1 MPQAPQQPSDDSPVT
16 LDTIYQGLGL
26 SDDSTH
32 QPTDDQ
38 LDPTDSDGAPSGEAH
53 SPQSTEDTEPQRA
66 GTPEA
71 PPLQP
76 TDDDAAALRLR
87 HEQLTRTYIP
97 AVERE
102 RDRALSEVENLR
114 QHVSGLQQF
123 QQNLTSHGLTPDEA
137 TIGLQMAAA
146 YKANPTA
153 FITNIIRNAQA
164 NGVEVPSGTPT
175 PGLDVNTLSRIID
188 QRLAPLLAPI
198 QAQRQEQEAQGQ
210 LRNHIST
217 FYSQFPDAQIHEQ
230 SLATFI
236 NHQTS
241 LGLQTSLQQA
251 YIELYKWAV
260 GNGYDWNQPL
270 PAQVMSR
277 RNSNPR
283 QPNLGTRRTINGG
296 SVMQNP
302 TQFDPNASWKQI
314 VAEAVAESGG

>member
-26 SDDSTH
+26 GDDTAQS
-32 QPTDDQ
+32 TDDQ
-38 LDPTDSDGAPSGEAH
+38 LSATDSDGEAPSEVDGTQGTGEA
-53 SPQSTEDTEPQRA
+53 EPQGV
-66 GTPEA
+66 GTPEEA
-71 PPLQP
+71 PPQP
-76 TDDDAAALRLR
+76 SDDDTAALRLR

-146 YKANPTA
+146 YKANPTG

-164 NGVEVPSGTPT
+164 NGVDVPTGTPT

-198 QAQRQEQEAQGQ
+198 QAQRQEQETQGQ
-210 LRNHIST
+210 LRDHIST
-217 FYSQFPDAQIHEQ
+217 FYSQYPDAQIHEQ

-277 RNSNPR
+277 RSSNPR

-296 SVMQNP
+296 TVMQNP
-302 TQFDPNASWKQI
+302 TQVDPNASWKQI
-314 VAEAVAESGG
+314 IAAAVAENGG

>member
-16 LDTIYQGLGL
+16 LDSIYQGLGL
-26 SDDSTH
+26 SDDTGS
-32 QPTDDQ
+32 
-38 LDPTDSDGAPSGEAH
+38 SDTEQDTTGDSGEVSGGADPSH
-53 SPQSTEDTEPQRA
+53 SEEETEPQRPA
-66 GTPEA
+66 APEA
-71 PPLQP
+71 APPQP
-76 TDDDAAALRLR
+76 SDDDTAALRLR
-87 HEQLTRTYIP
+87 HDQLTRTYIP

-164 NGVEVPSGTPT
+164 NGVEVPTGTPT
-175 PGLDVNTLSRIID
+175 PGLDVNTLSKIID

-198 QAQRQEQEAQGQ
+198 QAQRQEQEVQGQ
-210 LRNHIST
+210 LRDHIST
-217 FYSQFPDAQIHEQ
+217 FYSQYPDAQIHEQ

-277 RNSNPR
+277 RSSNPR
-283 QPNLGTRRTINGG
+283 QPNLGTRRSINGG

-302 TQFDPNASWKQI
+302 TQYDPNTSWKQI
-314 VAEAVAESGG
+314 IAEAVAENGG

>member
-1 MPQAPQQPSDDSPVT
+1 MVMPQAPQQPSDDGPVT
-16 LDTIYQGLGL
+16 LDSIYGGLGL
-26 SDDSTH
+26 DDP

-38 LDPTDSDGAPSGEAH
+38 LDTTDGDGETSGEVDGASGEVEA
-53 SPQSTEDTEPQRA
+53 EPQRA
-66 GTPEA
+66 GAPEA
-71 PPLQP
+71 APLQP
-76 TDDDAAALRLR
+76 SDDDTAALRLR

-198 QAQRQEQEAQGQ
+198 QAQRQEQETQGQ
-210 LRNHIST
+210 LRDHITS
-217 FYSQFPDAQIHEQ
+217 FYSQYPDAQIHEQ

-277 RNSNPR
+277 RNANPR

-302 TQFDPNASWKQI
+302 TQVDPNKSWKQI
-314 VAEAVAESGG
+314 VAETVAENGG

>member
-16 LDTIYQGLGL
+16 LDTIYQGLGIG
-26 SDDSTH
+26 DDVNQS
-32 QPTDDQ
+32 PDDQ
-38 LDPTDSDGAPSGEAH
+38 LDPTDSDGTTSGEVDGAGGEVEAESQGADAPGSAPS
-53 SPQSTEDTEPQRA
+53 
-66 GTPEA
+66 
-71 PPLQP
+71 QP
-76 TDDDAAALRLR
+76 SDDDTAALRLR
-87 HEQLTRTYIP
+87 HDQLTRTYIP

-164 NGVEVPSGTPT
+164 TGVEVPTGTPT
-175 PGLDVNTLSRIID
+175 PGLDVNTLSHIID

-217 FYSQFPDAQIHEQ
+217 FYSQYPDAQIHEQ

-277 RNSNPR
+277 RNANPR

-302 TQFDPNASWKQI
+302 TQGNPNASWKQI
-314 VAEAVAESGG
+314 IAEAVAENGG

>member
-16 LDTIYQGLGL
+16 LDSIYQGLGL
-26 SDDSTH
+26 SDDTGS
-32 QPTDDQ
+32 
-38 LDPTDSDGAPSGEAH
+38 SDTEQDTTGDSGEVSGGADPSH
-53 SPQSTEDTEPQRA
+53 SEGETEPQGSA
-66 GTPEA
+66 APEA
-71 PPLQP
+71 APPQP
-76 TDDDAAALRLR
+76 SDDDTAALRLR
-87 HEQLTRTYIP
+87 HDQLTRTYIP

-164 NGVEVPSGTPT
+164 NGVEVPTGTPT
-175 PGLDVNTLSRIID
+175 PGLDVNTLSKIID

-198 QAQRQEQEAQGQ
+198 QAQRQEQEVQGQ
-210 LRNHIST
+210 LRDHIST
-217 FYSQFPDAQIHEQ
+217 FYSQYPDAQIHEQ

-277 RNSNPR
+277 RSSNPR
-283 QPNLGTRRTINGG
+283 QPNLGTRRSINGG

-302 TQFDPNASWKQI
+302 TQYDPNTSWKQI
-314 VAEAVAESGG
+314 IAEAVAENGG

>member
-16 LDTIYQGLGL
+16 LDTIYQGLGIG
-26 SDDSTH
+26 DDVNQS
-32 QPTDDQ
+32 PDDQ
-38 LDPTDSDGAPSGEAH
+38 LDPTDSDGTTSGEVDGAGGEVKAESQGADAPGSAPS
-53 SPQSTEDTEPQRA
+53 
-66 GTPEA
+66 
-71 PPLQP
+71 QP
-76 TDDDAAALRLR
+76 SDDDTAALRLR
-87 HEQLTRTYIP
+87 HDQLTRTYIP

-164 NGVEVPSGTPT
+164 TGVEVPTGTPT
-175 PGLDVNTLSRIID
+175 PGLDVNTLSHIID

-217 FYSQFPDAQIHEQ
+217 FYSQYPDAQIHEQ

-277 RNSNPR
+277 RNANPR

-302 TQFDPNASWKQI
+302 TQGNPNASWKQI
-314 VAEAVAESGG
+314 IAEAVAENGG

>member
-1 MPQAPQQPSDDSPVT
+1 MVMPQAPQQPSDDSPVT

-26 SDDSTH
+26 SDDP

-38 LDPTDSDGAPSGEAH
+38 LDTTDNDGEASGEVDGAQGEGGA
-53 SPQSTEDTEPQRA
+53 EPQRA
-66 GTPEA
+66 DAPEA
-71 PPLQP
+71 APLQP
-76 TDDDAAALRLR
+76 TDDDTAALRLR

-102 RDRALSEVENLR
+102 RDRALSEVESLR

-164 NGVEVPSGTPT
+164 NGVEVPTGTAT

-198 QAQRQEQEAQGQ
+198 QAQRQEQEVQGQ

-217 FYSQFPDAQIHEQ
+217 FYSQYPDAQIHEQ

-277 RNSNPR
+277 RNANPR

-296 SVMQNP
+296 SVTQHP
-302 TQFDPNASWKQI
+302 TQFDPNTSWKQI
-314 VAEAVAESGG
+314 VAEAVAENGG

>member
-1 MPQAPQQPSDDSPVT
+1 MPQAPQQPSDDGPVT

-26 SDDSTH
+26 DDS
-32 QPTDDQ
+32 P
-38 LDPTDSDGAPSGEAH
+38 G
-53 SPQSTEDTEPQRA
+53 SPDTEQDTTGDTREVSGGDDPSHSEQAAEPQGA
-66 GTPEA
+66 GAVEAA
-71 PPLQP
+71 PPQP
-76 TDDDAAALRLR
+76 SDDDAAALRLR
-87 HEQLTRTYIP
+87 HDQLTRTYIP

-102 RDRALSEVENLR
+102 RDRALSEVESLR

-164 NGVEVPSGTPT
+164 NGVEVPTGTAT

-198 QAQRQEQEAQGQ
+198 QAQRQEQEVQGQ
-210 LRNHIST
+210 LRDHIST
-217 FYSQFPDAQIHEQ
+217 FYNQYPDAQIHEQ

-283 QPNLGTRRTINGG
+283 QPNLGTRRSINGG

-302 TQFDPNASWKQI
+302 TQVDPNKSWKQI
-314 VAEAVAESGG
+314 VAETVAESGG

>member
-26 SDDSTH
+26 GDDVNQSS
-32 QPTDDQ
+32 DDQ
-38 LDPTDSDGAPSGEAH
+38 LDTTDSDGATSGEVDGAGG
-53 SPQSTEDTEPQRA
+53 EGEAEPQRA
-66 GTPEA
+66 DAPGSA
-71 PPLQP
+71 PPQP
-76 TDDDAAALRLR
+76 SDDDTAALRLR

-102 RDRALSEVENLR
+102 RDRALSEVESLR

-164 NGVEVPSGTPT
+164 NGVDVPTGTPSA
-175 PGLDVNTLSRIID
+175 GLDVNTLSRIID

-198 QAQRQEQEAQGQ
+198 QAQRQEQEAAGQ
-210 LRNHIST
+210 VRNHIST
-217 FYSQFPDAQIHEQ
+217 FYNQYPDAQIHEQ

-277 RNSNPR
+277 RNANPR

-296 SVMQNP
+296 SVVQNP
-302 TQFDPNASWKQI
+302 TQVDPNASWKQI
-314 VAEAVAESGG
+314 IAAAVAENGG

>member
-1 MPQAPQQPSDDSPVT
+1 MVMPQAPPQPSDDSPVT

-26 SDDSTH
+26 D
-32 QPTDDQ
+32 QPQSSDDQ
-38 LDPTDSDGAPSGEAH
+38 LDATDSDSETPSEPDGTSGEGEA
-53 SPQSTEDTEPQRA
+53 EPQRA
-66 GTPEA
+66 DTPEA
-71 PPLQP
+71 SPPQP
-76 TDDDAAALRLR
+76 TDDDTAALRLR
-87 HEQLTRTYIP
+87 HDQLTRTYIP

-146 YKANPTA
+146 YKANPAA

-164 NGVEVPSGTPT
+164 NGVEVPNNVPT
-175 PGLDVNTLSRIID
+175 PGLDVNTLSKIID

-198 QAQRQEQEAQGQ
+198 HQQRQEQETQTQ
-210 LRNHIST
+210 LQEHIT
-217 FYSQFPDAQIHEQ
+217 GFYSQYPDARIHEQ

-236 NHQTS
+236 NHQTR

-277 RNSNPR
+277 RNTNPR

-302 TQFDPNASWKQI
+302 TQFDPNTSWKQI
-314 VAEAVAESGG
+314 VAEAVAENGG

>member
-26 SDDSTH
+26 GDDTAQS
-32 QPTDDQ
+32 TDDQ
-38 LDPTDSDGAPSGEAH
+38 LSATDSDGEAPSEVDDTQGTGEA
-53 SPQSTEDTEPQRA
+53 EPQGV
-66 GTPEA
+66 GTPEEA
-71 PPLQP
+71 PPQP
-76 TDDDAAALRLR
+76 SDDDTAALRLR

-146 YKANPTA
+146 YKANPTG

-164 NGVEVPSGTPT
+164 NGVEVPTGTPT

-198 QAQRQEQEAQGQ
+198 QAQRQEQETQGQ
-210 LRNHIST
+210 LRDHIST
-217 FYSQFPDAQIHEQ
+217 FYSQYPDAQIHEQ

-277 RNSNPR
+277 RSSNPR

-296 SVMQNP
+296 TVMQNP
-302 TQFDPNASWKQI
+302 TQVDPNASWKQI
-314 VAEAVAESGG
+314 IAAAVAENGG

>member
-1 MPQAPQQPSDDSPVT
+1 MPQAPQQPSDDNSPVT

-26 SDDSTH
+26 SDDQPQSPDN
-32 QPTDDQ
+32 QLNPTDGD
-38 LDPTDSDGAPSGEAH
+38 GEASDH
-53 SPQSTEDTEPQRA
+53 TDGPQSTEEAEPQRA
-66 GTPEA
+66 GTPETA
-71 PPLQP
+71 PLQP
-76 TDDDAAALRLR
+76 TDDDTAALRLR
-87 HEQLTRTYIP
+87 HDQLTRTYIP

-164 NGVEVPSGTPT
+164 NGVEVPAGTAT

-198 QAQRQEQEAQGQ
+198 QQQRQEQETQTQ
-210 LRNHIST
+210 LRDHIT
-217 FYSQFPDAQIHEQ
+217 GFYTQYPDARIHEQ

-277 RNSNPR
+277 RSPNPR

-296 SVMQNP
+296 SVTQHP
-302 TQFDPNASWKQI
+302 TQFDPNTSWKQI
-314 VAEAVAESGG
+314 VAEAVAENGG

>member
-26 SDDSTH
+26 GDDTAQS
-32 QPTDDQ
+32 TDDQ
-38 LDPTDSDGAPSGEAH
+38 LSATDSDGEAPSEVDDTQGTGEA
-53 SPQSTEDTEPQRA
+53 EPQGV
-66 GTPEA
+66 GTPEEA
-71 PPLQP
+71 PPQP
-76 TDDDAAALRLR
+76 SDDDTAALRLR

-146 YKANPTA
+146 YKANPTG

-164 NGVEVPSGTPT
+164 NGVDVPTGTPT

-198 QAQRQEQEAQGQ
+198 QAQRQEQETQGQ
-210 LRNHIST
+210 LRDHIST
-217 FYSQFPDAQIHEQ
+217 FYSQYPDAQIHEQ

-277 RNSNPR
+277 RSSNPR

-296 SVMQNP
+296 TVMQNP
-302 TQFDPNASWKQI
+302 TQVDPNASWKQI
-314 VAEAVAESGG
+314 IAAAVAENGG

>member
-1 MPQAPQQPSDDSPVT
+1 MPQAPQQPSDDAPVT

-26 SDDSTH
+26 DTTGST
-32 QPTDDQ
+32 DNQ
-38 LDPTDSDGAPSGEAH
+38 LDPSPSDGETSDHDDDVGGTEEA
-53 SPQSTEDTEPQRA
+53 EPQGA
-66 GTPEA
+66 GAVEA
-71 PPLQP
+71 SPLQP

-175 PGLDVNTLSRIID
+175 PGLDVNTLSKIID

-198 QAQRQEQEAQGQ
+198 QAQRQEQETQGQ

-217 FYSQFPDAQIHEQ
+217 FYSQYPDAQIHEQ
-230 SLATFI
+230 ALATFI

-260 GNGYDWNQPL
+260 SNGYDWNQPL

-277 RNSNPR
+277 RSSSPR

-302 TQFDPNASWKQI
+302 TQFDPNTSWKQI

>member
-1 MPQAPQQPSDDSPVT
+1 MVMPQAPQQPSDDSPVT

-26 SDDSTH
+26 D
-32 QPTDDQ
+32 QPQSSDDQ
-38 LDPTDSDGAPSGEAH
+38 LDATDSGSETPSGPDGTSGEGEA
-53 SPQSTEDTEPQRA
+53 EPQRA
-66 GTPEA
+66 DTPEA
-71 PPLQP
+71 PPSQP
-76 TDDDAAALRLR
+76 TDDDTAALRLR
-87 HEQLTRTYIP
+87 HDQLTRTYIP

-164 NGVEVPSGTPT
+164 NGVEVPTGTPT

-217 FYSQFPDAQIHEQ
+217 F
-230 SLATFI
+230 
-236 NHQTS
+236 
-241 LGLQTSLQQA
+241 
-251 YIELYKWAV
+251 
-260 GNGYDWNQPL
+260 
-270 PAQVMSR
+270 
-277 RNSNPR
+277 
-283 QPNLGTRRTINGG
+283 
-296 SVMQNP
+296 
-302 TQFDPNASWKQI
+302 
-314 VAEAVAESGG
+314 

>member
-26 SDDSTH
+26 GDDTAQS
-32 QPTDDQ
+32 TDDQ
-38 LDPTDSDGAPSGEAH
+38 LSVTDSDGEAPSEVDDTQGTGEA
-53 SPQSTEDTEPQRA
+53 EPQGV
-66 GTPEA
+66 GTPEEA
-71 PPLQP
+71 PPQP
-76 TDDDAAALRLR
+76 SDDDTAALRLR

-146 YKANPTA
+146 YKANPTG

-164 NGVEVPSGTPT
+164 NGVEVPTGTPT

-198 QAQRQEQEAQGQ
+198 QAQRQEQETQGQ
-210 LRNHIST
+210 LRDHIST
-217 FYSQFPDAQIHEQ
+217 FYSQYPDAQIHEQ

-277 RNSNPR
+277 RSSNPR

-296 SVMQNP
+296 TVMQNP
-302 TQFDPNASWKQI
+302 TQVDPNASWKQI
-314 VAEAVAESGG
+314 IAAAVAENGG

>member
-1 MPQAPQQPSDDSPVT
+1 MPQAPQQPSDDSPVN

-26 SDDSTH
+26 DQPQSSDD
-32 QPTDDQ
+32 QQ
-38 LDPTDSDGAPSGEAH
+38 DPTDSAGETSGEVDGSH
-53 SPQSTEDTEPQRA
+53 GTEEAEPQRPGA
-66 GTPEA
+66 TQEA
-71 PPLQP
+71 PPQP
-76 TDDDAAALRLR
+76 TDDDTAALRLR
-87 HEQLTRTYIP
+87 HDQLTRTYIP

-146 YKANPTA
+146 YKANPTG

-164 NGVEVPSGTPT
+164 NGVEVPTGAPS
-175 PGLDVNTLSRIID
+175 PGLDVNALSRIID

-198 QAQRQEQEAQGQ
+198 QQQREEQETQTQ
-210 LRNHIST
+210 VRNHIAS
-217 FYSQFPDAQIHEQ
+217 FYSQFPDAQVHEQ
-230 SLATFI
+230 SLATLI
-236 NHQTS
+236 NHQAS

-277 RNSNPR
+277 RNANPR
-283 QPNLGTRRTINGG
+283 QPNLGTRRSINGG

-302 TQFDPNASWKQI
+302 TQFDPNTSWKQI
-314 VAEAVAESGG
+314 VAEAVAENGG